1 MTKPCQGPEAALRP
15 QLVAPAGA
23 CDCHAHV
30 LGPLDA
36 YPYQDDRAYTA
47 PPALYEDYRA
57 MLDTIGIDR
66 AVIVQPSV
74 YGTDNRCTLQAI
86 ARDPARMRGVAVFGD
101 DITDAELQ
109 AMHDGGIRGVRFN
122 LLFVGGVGLDSLEVI
137 AARIARFGW
146 HIQLLID
153 YRTLPDLADRL
164 AGLPVDIV
172 VDHMGHMPVEEG
184 VGNPGFQALLR
195 LMSEGKS
202 WVKVSGNYRVSKAA
216 PAYADAIP
224 FAQAL
229 LAANP
234 DRCVWGSDWP
244 HVGIWPGEP
253 MPNDADLLDALL
265 DYAPDEA
272 LRRRILVDNPA
283 RLYGFD

>member
-1 MTKPCQGPEAALRP
+1 MTKPCQGPEPARRPRLAAP
-15 QLVAPAGA
+15 EGA
-23 CDCHAHV
+23 CDCHAHI
-30 LGPLDA
+30 LGPFEVFPLQA
-36 YPYQDDRAYTA
+36 ERAYTP

-57 MLDTIGIDR
+57 MLDTVGIAR

-74 YGTDNRCTLQAI
+74 YGTDNRCTLAAI
-86 ARDPARMRGVAVFGD
+86 ARDPNRMRGVAVFGD
-101 DITDAELQ
+101 DVTDAELDR
-109 AMHDGGIRGVRFN
+109 MHEGGIRGVRFN
-122 LLFVGGVGLDSLEVI
+122 LLFVGGVGLDSLENV

-153 YRTLPDLADRL
+153 YRTLPDLAERL

-184 VGNPGFQALLR
+184 VEHPGFRTLLR
-195 LMSEGKS
+195 LVADGRS
-202 WVKVSGNYRVSKAA
+202 WVKLSGNYRVSKTA

-224 FAQAL
+224 LAQAL
-229 LAANP
+229 LTANP
-234 DRCVWGSDWP
+234 ERCIWGSDWP

-272 LRRRILVDNPA
+272 FRRRVLVDNPA

>member
-15 QLVAPAGA
+15 RLVAPAGA

-36 YPYQDDRAYTA
+36 FPYQDDRAYTA

-153 YRTLPDLADRL
+153 YRTLADLAARL